1 MIRQCCFWEKL
12 DVGHCWWLK
21 GLTREAGPCEQS
33 LLFFFFDAGGDK
45 DVLPESRQ
53 AFEIAGAHTSG
64 LVNIVFSGWFFERQ
78 RLFIDRAMVITRPT
92 IPSAHGY

>member
-1 MIRQCCFWEKL
+1 MKPVPASRVFFCF
-12 DVGHCWWLK
+12 
-21 GLTREAGPCEQS
+21 
-33 LLFFFFDAGGDK
+33 LFDGGGDK
-45 DVLPESRQ
+45 NVLPESRQ

-92 IPSAHGY
+92 IPRAHGY